1 MEFRAEDV
9 VGNQDQTPAT
19 RSFTVDTVAPDTT
32 IDAGP
37 TGLIAADEATYVF
50 HGTVDDTDKIQCR
63 VDDAAWTDC
72 ISPATFA
79 DLAEGPHT
87 VAFRAQDAA
96 GNQDQTPVTRSITVD
111 TVAPD
116 TTIDSGP
123 AAGATIATRS
133 TAFAF
138 HGTAGD
144 TARLQCRTDG
154 SAWADCTSPMT
165 LADLADGSH
174 AVEFRA
180 IDAAGNID
188 ASPAARTFLVQ
199 VPVVVV
205 PAQPLASTGL
215 VLDAPRKVRAGKKVK
230 LRVQLSGVGTGTVV
244 IRDGRKVVRTVAVK
258 GRATVKL
265 RLKPGKHRLSASY
278 AGSATAKSAT
288 SAVRTIVVKRAKK
301 G

>member
-1 MEFRAEDV
+1 
-9 VGNQDQTPAT
+9 
-19 RSFTVDTVAPDTT
+19 
-32 IDAGP
+32 
-37 TGLIAADEATYVF
+37 
-50 HGTVDDTDKIQCR
+50 
-63 VDDAAWTDC
+63 
-72 ISPATFA
+72 
-79 DLAEGPHT
+79 
-87 VAFRAQDAA
+87 
-96 GNQDQTPVTRSITVD
+96 
-111 TVAPD
+111 
-116 TTIDSGP
+116 
-123 AAGATIATRS
+123 
-133 TAFAF
+133 
-138 HGTAGD
+138 
-144 TARLQCRTDG
+144 
-154 SAWADCTSPMT
+154 MT

-278 AGSATAKSAT
+278 AGSATAKAAT
-288 SAVRTIVVKRAKK
+288 SAVRTIVVKRATK